1 VTIVFDARRGRTP
14 GARGGEIG
22 NDRLVRWFFAG
33 LVAAVACG
41 GVRSTE
47 TAPAA
52 EPEAE
57 PEIGPEIGIDDLDVS
72 DLARAGD
79 SPRAERRRS
88 GATPRA
94 PQRLE
99 RRGPPVRRAGPMWR
113 GRKIDLNVRNADLV
127 NVFRLLA
134 TAGGVSVVLAPDVR
148 GQVTLVLRQVPWD
161 QALDVIA
168 RAHQLE
174 VERDGTVLLIRKR

>member
-1 VTIVFDARRGRTP
+1 LPRGAGGRNPGARRG
-14 GARGGEIG
+14 EIG
-22 NDRLVRWFFAG
+22 DDRLVRWLFAV

-41 GVRSTE
+41 GARSTE
-47 TAPAA
+47 TAPPP
-52 EPEAE
+52 EPE
-57 PEIGPEIGIDDLDVS
+57 PEIEPEIEIDDLDDS
-72 DLARAGD
+72 ELERAGD
-79 SPRAERRRS
+79 SPRADRPRPA
-88 GATPRA
+88 ATPRA
-94 PQRLE
+94 PERVE
-99 RRGPPVRRAGPMWR
+99 RRGPPVRRAGPIWR

-127 NVFRLLA
+127 HVFRLLA
-134 TAGGVSVVLAPDVR
+134 TAGGVSVVIAPDVR